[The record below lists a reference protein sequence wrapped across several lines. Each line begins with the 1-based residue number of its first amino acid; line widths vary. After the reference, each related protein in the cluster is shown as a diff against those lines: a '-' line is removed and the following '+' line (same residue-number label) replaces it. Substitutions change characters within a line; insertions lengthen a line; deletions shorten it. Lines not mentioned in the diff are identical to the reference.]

1 MRAKVEYSARM
12 NDKKYH
18 KRFAGHDLNRRR
30 NHTAHI
36 GADLTGW
43 LAARGMKPQQTLL
56 GHLWRNWEIVM
67 GPDIAPIARP
77 LGHRNGILLIGGD
90 DSCALQE
97 LSYAVPEILERVNAF
112 MDEEFFQKV
121 ELHLLM
127 GKESLQNI
135 GITEIPEVP
144 RPQRPLSLGKAQ
156 LPPDSPIASAYAA
169 YVRMFEQKEK

>member
-1 MRAKVEYSARM
+1 MSEK
-12 NDKKYH
+12 NYH

-30 NHTAHI
+30 NSTAHI
-36 GADLTGW
+36 GADLSGW
-43 LAARGMKPQQTLL
+43 LAARGMRPQQTLL
-56 GHLWRNWEIVM
+56 GHLWRNWELVM
-67 GPDIAPIARP
+67 GPDIAAIARP

-144 RPQRPLSLGKAQ
+144 KPQRPLSLGRAQ

>member
-1 MRAKVEYSARM
+1 MSE
-12 NDKKYH
+12 KKFH

-36 GADLTGW
+36 GADVGGW
-43 LAARGMKPQQTLL
+43 LAAHGMKPQQTLL
-56 GHLWRNWEIVM
+56 SQLWHNWEIVM
-67 GPDIAPIARP
+67 GPDIAPLARP

-90 DSCALQE
+90 DPCAMQE

-112 MDEEFFQKV
+112 MDEDFFHKI

-127 GKESLQNI
+127 GKESLQRI
-135 GITEIPEVP
+135 EITKTPVVP
-144 RPQRPLSLGKAQ
+144 RPQRPQNLGSAQ

-169 YVRMFEQKEK
+169 YVRMFEEE

>member
-1 MRAKVEYSARM
+1 MSE
-12 NDKKYH
+12 KKYH

-30 NHTAHI
+30 NTAAHI
-36 GADLTGW
+36 GADLSGW
-43 LAARGMKPQQTLL
+43 LAAHGMRPQQTLL
-56 GHLWRNWEIVM
+56 GQLWRNWDIVM

-112 MDEEFFQKV
+112 MDEEFFHKV

-127 GKESLQNI
+127 GKESLQRI
-135 GITEIPEVP
+135 DISEAPELP
-144 RPQRPLSLGKAQ
+144 RPQRPPCLGKAQ
-156 LPPDSPIASAYAA
+156 LPSDSPLASAYAA
-169 YVRMFEQKEK
+169 YVRMFKEQEEG

>member
-1 MRAKVEYSARM
+1 MSER
-12 NDKKYH
+12 KYQ

-36 GADLTGW
+36 GADVGGW
-43 LAARGMKPQQTLL
+43 LAAHGMKPQQTLL
-56 GHLWRNWEIVM
+56 GQLWRNWDIVM
-67 GPDIAPIARP
+67 GADIAPIARP

-112 MDEEFFQKV
+112 MDEEFFHKV

-127 GKESLQNI
+127 GKSSLQRVD
-135 GITEIPEVP
+135 ITQAPP
-144 RPQRPLSLGKAQ
+144 RPSLARPPRLGKAQ
-156 LPPDSPIASAYAA
+156 LPPDSPLAAAYAA
-169 YVRMFEQKEK
+169 YVKMFEEER